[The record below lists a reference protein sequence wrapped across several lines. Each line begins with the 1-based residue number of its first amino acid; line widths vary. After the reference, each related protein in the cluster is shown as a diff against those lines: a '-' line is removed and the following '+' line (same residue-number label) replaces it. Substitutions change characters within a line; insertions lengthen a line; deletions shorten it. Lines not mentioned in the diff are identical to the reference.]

1 MPREALIK
9 SCLPP
14 LSAAPAHRHC
24 TDILAFGRPGMCRR
38 PGEISP
44 SAPSQALRL
53 TLPFSTDGT
62 VGVRGGNKI
71 LRLRE
76 RSQHLPNQPWAKFQD
91 LLGNREIPTMPS
103 KFLKCVAQL
112 CFVPTFPIRD
122 IQVEVVIT
130 ARILEQ
136 TSLDA
141 TDRNNLNAVGTR
153 TVVRDTSPCSILC
166 RAFPPCDRYHHE
178 LQHTMM
184 VSTHCLEPKSG
195 PYWNG
200 WISARRVT
208 FSICNATDRQTR
220 QPTVAR
226 PHYIVVAV
234 RRGRWP
240 GCMRARSDV
249 GEIPDVSPRHPRPK
263 LPGTQVAHTCC

>member
-9 SCLPP
+9 SWLPP
-14 LSAAPAHRHC
+14 LSATSAHKHC
-24 TDILAFGRPGMCRR
+24 TDILAFGRPRMCRR
-38 PGEISP
+38 PGVISP
-44 SAPSQALRL
+44 SASGQALRL

-91 LLGNREIPTMPS
+91 LLGNRKVPAMPTE
-103 KFLKCVAQL
+103 FLRGVAQL

-141 TDRNNLNAVGTR
+141 ITRNNLNAVGTR

-166 RAFPPCDRYHHE
+166 
-178 LQHTMM
+178 L
-184 VSTHCLEPKSG
+184 
-195 PYWNG
+195 
-200 WISARRVT
+200 
-208 FSICNATDRQTR
+208 
-220 QPTVAR
+220 PTV
-226 PHYIVVAV
+226 
-234 RRGRWP
+234 
-240 GCMRARSDV
+240 
-249 GEIPDVSPRHPRPK
+249 
-263 LPGTQVAHTCC
+263 